1 LAHSSVFVGFAIGTF
16 YIVKKDKLNLQSW
29 AGQFRTIDLRELD
42 RRRAGQKEAAAAGN
56 QTIPTSTKTNAGF
69 QRRRLLSI
77 LVGLTGRFFLS
88 GCLKTRSRPGGIV
101 ALCNIDVALRNL
113 HS

>member
-1 LAHSSVFVGFAIGTF
+1 
-16 YIVKKDKLNLQSW
+16 
-29 AGQFRTIDLRELD
+29 LRELD

-77 LVGLTGRFFLS
+77 LVGLTGRFFSS
-88 GCLKTRSRPGGIV
+88 GCLKNQEISVLARITFWQFTG
-101 ALCNIDVALRNL
+101 
-113 HS
+113 